1 MKEFDELLNL
11 KKKIEEFS
19 PTLTET
25 YNNINKIIENLD
37 CLDTEKFDQIMSLL
51 KEYSADIEKIKTDFL
66 LLKITHTR
74 MESCLNE
81 TKILKK
87 KRLFRL
93 EKAKND
99 REMSQ
104 VGEDLGEFFNLD

>member
-66 LLKITHTR
+66 LSPSLKPRFVVKYTLLIR
-74 MESCLNE
+74 
-81 TKILKK
+81 
-87 KRLFRL
+87 R
-93 EKAKND
+93 A
-99 REMSQ
+99 
-104 VGEDLGEFFNLD
+104 FFTNL